1 MDKELL
7 KDLYC
12 KWCPWE
18 CEGLTLEEKRGC
30 VACGGFVDDLEQADY
45 RLLDEHTAECKKHK
59 TIFGSVGCTCPKP
72 SREAVKRIVQQA
84 YMNGY
89 NAKCRGEVWE
99 QEDGTV
105 KLPDTAILLD
115 TLQILA
121 LTPET
126 YPQCGLCGSTM
137 SKNPHIDAGKPDNLL
152 EVGAVYICIPCTVKG
167 MHNWAERAMKAEGEL
182 LTPEVLSDEEL
193 EAIYKKT
200 YAEALKWSEKYE
212 VGLSAK
218 NWNPNRP
225 ADRERWFCTQH
236 TNQIMRAVAQ
246 AQLDK
251 GE

>member
-7 KDLYC
+7 LSPEHRRKIIETLPLGVSAIDALLSAQVIKDETRITEL
-12 KWCPWE
+12 
-18 CEGLTLEEKRGC
+18 GIAG
-30 VACGGFVDDLEQADY
+30 Y
-45 RLLDEHTAECKKHK
+45 RLPD
-59 TIFGSVGCTCPKP
+59 KP
-72 SREAVKRIVQQA
+72 SREAIKKIIMKSFSLNYPEVK
-84 YMNGY
+84 
-89 NAKCRGEVWE
+89 
-99 QEDGTV
+99 
-105 KLPDTAILLD
+105 
-115 TLQILA
+115 TLGDIADKAAGKILA
-121 LTPET
+121 
-126 YPQCGLCGSTM
+126 
-137 SKNPHIDAGKPDNLL
+137 
-152 EVGAVYICIPCTVKG
+152 
-167 MHNWAERAMKAEGEL
+167 